1 MSAPRR
7 DVLQAVLAG
16 TVSAWSS
23 VGLLATS
30 GWLITRAAERPP
42 VLALA
47 VAIGAVQAC
56 SLFRG
61 VSRYAE
67 RLGIHRC
74 ALQRLSAS
82 RLALFDALEP
92 RVPGALYPGAGGA
105 VLSAFLSD
113 AEAVSEGWARWSI
126 AAVEVVAGLALAL
139 AACLLAAPTTAP
151 LLLGGV
157 LSAVLAALVAEALAG
172 RAATSLASE
181 RAVLAATVLEAAAGG
196 AELLVYGS
204 GERVAQR
211 LAAQEARVRA
221 AALRR
226 AAASG
231 AGRLL
236 GAAAAG
242 TALAAILW
250 VGTAAVRGHG
260 LSGPGFAAVT
270 FSCMAV
276 LDAASGLSPALVAR
290 RLAGVASGRL
300 VALGEL
306 AVPARE
312 PAEPAAAPTRPGALV
327 CADVAIGA
335 GGRTLLEQVNLSL
348 EVGACIGL
356 TGPSGS
362 GKTTLLHVALHLRE
376 AEAGSVTLSGTP
388 VAELARVDLARQLV
402 GIGEDPYIFV
412 GTLAD
417 NLRLA
422 ATAAGD
428 RELLEALGRVGLASW
443 LAGLPDGL
451 ATAVGAGGWQ
461 VSAGE
466 RQRLALARA
475 LLSGASVLLLD
486 EPTAHVDPGSCEDL
500 LGALVVAASGR
511 GVLVVAHDLP
521 PSLPLAARLGIANG
535 SLASQD
541 GGGESACAG
550 AAPMTNGDRAG
561 S

>member
-1 MSAPRR
+1 MSASRR
-7 DVLQAVLAG
+7 DVLLAVLAG
-16 TVSAWSS
+16 SASAWSS

-56 SLFRG
+56 SLGRG

-67 RLGIHRC
+67 RLGMHRA
-74 ALQRLSAS
+74 ALQRLSAR

-92 RVPGALYPGAGGA
+92 RVPGALYPGASGA

-113 AEAVSEGWARWSI
+113 AEAESEGWARWSM
-126 AAVEVVAGLALAL
+126 AAVEVLAGLALAL
-139 AACLLAAPTTAP
+139 VGCLLAAPKTAP
-151 LLLGGV
+151 LLIGGV
-157 LSAVLAALVAEALAG
+157 LGTVLAALAAEALAE
-172 RAATSLASE
+172 RAAASLASE
-181 RAVLAATVLEAAAGG
+181 RAALAAAVLEAASGG
-196 AELLVYGS
+196 AELLIYGS
-204 GERVAQR
+204 GERVANR

-221 AALRR
+221 AALWR
-226 AAASG
+226 AAASA

-236 GAAAAG
+236 GAATAG

-250 VGTAAVRGHG
+250 AGTAAVRGHG

-276 LDAASGLSPALVAR
+276 LDAASGLSPALAAR
-290 RLAGVASGRL
+290 RAAAVASGRL
-300 VALGEL
+300 ASLGEL
-306 AVPARE
+306 AVPAPE
-312 PAEPAAAPTRPGALV
+312 PAEPAPAPTGPGALV
-327 CADVAIGA
+327 CADVAIAA

-348 EVGACIGL
+348 EGGASIGL

-376 AEAGSVTLSGTP
+376 AQAGSVMLSGTP
-388 VAELARVDLARQLV
+388 IAELARADLARQLV
-402 GIGEDPYIFV
+402 AIGEDPYLFV

-417 NLRLA
+417 NLRVA
-422 ATAAGD
+422 APAASD
-428 RELLEALGRVGLASW
+428 TELLAALGRVGLASW

-451 ATAVGAGGWQ
+451 ATVIGAGGRQ

-486 EPTAHVDPGSCEDL
+486 EPTAHVDPGSSEAL
-500 LGALVVAASGR
+500 LAALVAAASGR
-511 GVLVVAHDLP
+511 SVLVAAHDLP

-535 SLASQD
+535 SLASEH
-541 GGGESACAG
+541 GGGDSTSAAV
-550 AAPMTNGDRAG
+550 APMTNGDRAG